1 MIKALVPSFN
11 GRCMSIRAKI
21 LKAVEIVEDLA
32 LSKDIDE
39 KRRKAL
45 LQVVKLLSEVQ
56 DEIVDA
62 KSRVRELT
70 YTLRELSELLGLE
83 VNLTGPKLAIED
95 ELVEAIDKSSMVEL
109 EIDGEKAIVK
119 KLISAQA
126 ST

>member
-1 MIKALVPSFN
+1 LIKALVPSFN

-39 KRRKAL
+39 KHRKAL

>member
-1 MIKALVPSFN
+1 MRLFLT
-11 GRCMSIRAKI
+11 GCRMSIRAKI

-39 KRRKAL
+39 KQRKAL

-56 DEIVDA
+56 DEIIDA

-95 ELVEAIDKSSMVEL
+95 ELMEAIDRSSMVEL

>member
-1 MIKALVPSFN
+1 MIKALAPSFN

-39 KRRKAL
+39 KHRKAL

>member
-1 MIKALVPSFN
+1 MIKALAPPLN

-39 KRRKAL
+39 KHRKAL